1 MTKAEKN
8 LTVWQNAKFIS
19 SLKTTNGWKVSVQRN
34 GSVQQVETKI
44 LIDATELGDVAKYC
58 GVKYDIGMEARAV
71 CGEDIAPEKANDI
84 IQDLTYVMILKDFG
98 VDKTIP
104 KPVGYDASMFYCT
117 AQSPNCTQPKPG
129 QTVWSK
135 DKMMTYGKLPNGK
148 YMINWPIEGND
159 YYVNLLE
166 MIDTER
172 TIALEKA
179 KQFSLCYLYY
189 LQTELGFS
197 TFGLDNEQFPTADM
211 LPMIPYHRE
220 SRRIQGLVR
229 FNVNH
234 VAKPFAQPEALY
246 RTGIAVGDYPIDH
259 HHKRYPEW
267 DKLPDLHFYP
277 VPSYNVPLGALVP
290 KEVDGLIV
298 AEKSISVSNLL
309 NGSTRLQPV
318 VLQIGQA
325 AGALAAISVQQ
336 QKSVSET
343 SIRLIQNSLLE
354 AGGYLMPYL
363 DLAKT
368 DTHFKAIQRI
378 GATGIL
384 KGEGKNVGWSNET
397 WFNTDKPVNVA
408 ELKKDLSEFDAA
420 FTWTSS
426 EVNMTIAG
434 ATKLLSDLA
443 LYFQKNEISVTD
455 VNTQWSKLGLTNFTT
470 NREITRKEFAVVLD
484 WYIQPFMLKQ
494 VDYKGKI
501 TTSIPPVKD
510 DTKSYK
516 IRYNSG
522 KISIDNKEVS
532 KLELFNEKG
541 QSHIIIANGLK
552 YYNY

>member
-1 MTKAEKN
+1 
-8 LTVWQNAKFIS
+8 
-19 SLKTTNGWKVSVQRN
+19 
-34 GSVQQVETKI
+34 
-44 LIDATELGDVAKYC
+44 
-58 GVKYDIGMEARAV
+58 
-71 CGEDIAPEKANDI
+71 
-84 IQDLTYVMILKDFG
+84 
-98 VDKTIP
+98 
-104 KPVGYDASMFYCT
+104 
-117 AQSPNCTQPKPG
+117 
-129 QTVWSK
+129 
-135 DKMMTYGKLPNGK
+135 
-148 YMINWPIEGND
+148 
-159 YYVNLLE
+159 
-166 MIDTER
+166 
-172 TIALEKA
+172 
-179 KQFSLCYLYY
+179 
-189 LQTELGFS
+189 
-197 TFGLDNEQFPTADM
+197 
-211 LPMIPYHRE
+211 
-220 SRRIQGLVR
+220 
-229 FNVNH
+229 
-234 VAKPFAQPEALY
+234 
-246 RTGIAVGDYPIDH
+246 
-259 HHKRYPEW
+259 
-267 DKLPDLHFYP
+267 
-277 VPSYNVPLGALVP
+277 
-290 KEVDGLIV
+290 
-298 AEKSISVSNLL
+298 
-309 NGSTRLQPV
+309 

-541 QSHIIIANGLK
+541 QLMARNMSNSIFIKKANKVNILNIYIGKNLVQSEK
-552 YYNY
+552 LIL